1 MRTLTLPRLILL
13 TLFVGSLPA
22 ASAQRNDRPLL
33 EIERSHG
40 CATDA
45 AARINR
51 LKGLFDEAI
60 RQLKRAPA
68 GSAAHRDALRTIEVL
83 EEQLRTAASE
93 LLRCIPKASQPEP
106 EPEVVSTGEGNSMVR
121 ESGRVQLSTR
131 VSLVKGERID
141 GKGRHRS
148 GEIARALSTRDGT
161 SFAAMS
167 SCSFGAIGPNA
178 ATWTLCLP
186 WTIAARSPGWALKA
200 RLLGILNFKV
210 ASSARRARSKRHPLK
225 MATRAMPSSSL
236 SAARTESEAR
246 TKPRLLL

>member
-83 EEQLRTAASE
+83 EEQLRTVASE

-148 GEIARALSTRDGT
+148 GEIARAVVDKGRDFVRCYEQLLLRSDRPERGNLDIVFTVDDRGALSRVGVEGPPLGDPEFQSCLLST
-161 SFAAMS
+161 
-167 SCSFGAIGPNA
+167 
-178 ATWTLCLP
+178 
-186 WTIAARSPGWALKA
+186 ARSIKA
-200 RLLGILNFKV
+200 PPAQNGYARYAFEFAFG
-210 ASSARRARSKRHPLK
+210 SAH
-225 MATRAMPSSSL
+225 
-236 SAARTESEAR
+236 
-246 TKPRLLL
+246 